1 MFAFY
6 FSQLPQLLFHKCC
19 DGKLQIGSHPK
30 HRDHHCDSQLK
41 PENTTVKQD
50 AIKVGPFLFS
60 KSVLKDS
67 HSELRAAK
75 GCDWII
81 IDEIGPLEMKRK
93 QGYEP
98 AVSQVLAA
106 RKSEQF
112 RNTKFIIVVRPSLK
126 DQIASTYG
134 LDTSE
139 IADFEDI
146 FPWKHQLPPNMQ
158 FHS

>member
-1 MFAFY
+1 MNW
-6 FSQLPQLLFHKCC
+6 
-19 DGKLQIGSHPK
+19 LQ
-30 HRDHHCDSQLK
+30 Q
-41 PENTTVKQD
+41 N

-67 HSELRAAK
+67 HSELKEAK

-112 RNTKFIIVVRPSLK
+112 RSTKFIIVVRPSLK

-134 LDTSE
+134 LDVSE

-146 FPWKHQLPPNMQ
+146 FPWKHLSTPTQHAVSFITGTLCALALFIVARQ
-158 FHS
+158 YSKKTRS